1 MKLDNEE
8 LEATKKNREKDCN
21 FCEELEFW
29 KEQEKEELKYDYLAK
44 LGIYTYRK
52 DNMTL
57 NPKGTITS
65 KPYSLNYCPMCG
77 RKLV

>member
-1 MKLDNEE
+1 MELDNEE
-8 LEATKKNREKDCN
+8 LEATKKNREECN

-29 KEQEKEELKYDYLAK
+29 KQQENTKKFKYDYLTK

-57 NPKGTITS
+57 NPKGIITS

-77 RKLV
+77 RKVV